1 MVLVMSA
8 DQPKPKAAA
17 QRSSLGLIV
26 LWQLF
31 QEPRH
36 VYGIQKQLEQQGK
49 NRVVNVRSRASLYQ
63 ALERLMRLGL
73 VEVHETVSGEGY
85 PDRIVYA
92 ITDSGRD

>member
-36 VYGIQKQLEQQGK
+36 VY
-49 NRVVNVRSRASLYQ
+49 
-63 ALERLMRLGL
+63 
-73 VEVHETVSGEGY
+73 
-85 PDRIVYA
+85 A
-92 ITDSGRD
+92 ITDSCRDAARDWLREMLRSTGGDYPDFIAAVSIVFGLAPDDAREQLELRADRLAAELADV